1 MNLALVALKNLTR
14 KRVRSIAI
22 MLAAFLASALIFG
35 GTAVFYSMARSVE
48 NGIQKLGADI
58 MVVPAEHE
66 EAGRSILLSA
76 VPAAFYMDGRNL
88 DSVRTVQGVEIA
100 SPQIFV
106 TSTKFQCCGM
116 PTALIVGFDMKTDF
130 TLSPWVIAQYPPWK
144 GHENL
149 DPVTVGMRL
158 AMTPNKDLKF
168 YGKQFRLGYLLAGT
182 GSVLIDNSIFMP
194 IEVIRDMV
202 LVSQE
207 KSQQPLKI
215 APGEISA
222 VLVKVRKD
230 ADSHKVAKDIETAL
244 PATKAIITRD
254 LLQQVRR
261 EVEVAIWGTWALG
274 FLCWVMMLVL
284 MGLVFAMTVNERARE
299 LGILRAMGASKF
311 HVFSLLL
318 TEAIML
324 SGMGAVVGVG
334 LCTGLIRNF
343 RLLIIK
349 YLGNIDFMW
358 MSPSVMFLL
367 GLICVSFIVVSGALS
382 ALYPAIRTC
391 MKEPYDAIHKGM

>member
-1 MNLALVALKNLTR
+1 MNLAIVALKNLTR

-35 GTAVFYSMARSVE
+35 GTAVFYSMTRSVE
-48 NGIQKLGADI
+48 NGMKKLGADI

-76 VPAAFYMDGRNL
+76 VPTAFYMDGRNL

-106 TSTKFQCCGM
+106 NTTKFQCCGM
-116 PTALIVGFDMKTDF
+116 PVALLVGFDMQTDF
-130 TLSPWVIAQYPPWK
+130 TLGPWVIAQYPPWT

-158 AMTPNKDLKF
+158 ALTPNKDLKF
-168 YGKQFRLGYLLAGT
+168 YGKQFRHGYLLAGT
-182 GSVLIDNSIFMP
+182 GSVLLDNSIFMP
-194 IEVIRDMV
+194 IEAIRDMV
-202 LVSQE
+202 RVSQE

-244 PATKAIITRD
+244 PATKAIVMRD
-254 LLQQVRR
+254 LLQQVRS
-261 EVEVAIWGTWALG
+261 EVEVAIWGTMALG
-274 FLCWVMMLVL
+274 VLCWVMMLVL

>member
-35 GTAVFYSMARSVE
+35 GTAVFYSMTRSVE
-48 NGIQKLGADI
+48 NSMQKLGADI
-58 MVVPAEHE
+58 MVVPTESE

-76 VPAAFYMDGRNL
+76 VPTAFYMDGRNL
-88 DSVRTVQGVEIA
+88 DAVRTVQDVEIA
-100 SPQIFV
+100 SPQIYV
-106 TSTKFQCCGM
+106 NSTKFQCCGM
-116 PTALIVGFDMKTDF
+116 PAALLVGFDMQTDF
-130 TLSPWVIAQYPPWK
+130 TLGPWVIARYPPWT
-144 GHENL
+144 GHEDL

-158 AMTPNKDLKF
+158 AMTPNKDLRF
-168 YGKQFRLGYLLAGT
+168 YGKQFRLGFLLAGT
-182 GSVLIDNSIFMP
+182 GSVLLDNSIFMP
-194 IEVIRDMV
+194 IESIRDMV
-202 LVSQE
+202 RVSQE
-207 KSQQPLKI
+207 KSQQPLKM

-222 VLVKVRKD
+222 VLVKVRKG
-230 ADSHKVAKDIETAL
+230 ADPHKVAKDIETAL
-244 PATKAIITRD
+244 PTTKAIITRD

-261 EVEVAIWGTWALG
+261 DAEAAIWGTVAIGL
-274 FLCWVMMLVL
+274 LCWVMMLVL

-318 TEAIML
+318 TEAVML
-324 SGMGAVVGVG
+324 SGIGALVGVG
-334 LCTGLIRNF
+334 LCTGAIRNF
-343 RLLIIK
+343 RLLIIR

-367 GLICVSFIVVSGALS
+367 GLICVTFIVVSGALS

-391 MKEPYDAIHKGM
+391 MKEPYDAIHRGM